1 MSEPASRIRMKLA
14 DLVSYTND
22 LLQTATVPDYP
33 NALNGLQLENHG
45 GQVTKI
51 AAAVDAHLPVVK
63 QAVARGCDLLLV
75 HHGLFWSG
83 VQPITGAMFEKV
95 KTAGEGS
102 LAIYSAHLP
111 LDGHAEM
118 GNSVLLARALGLA
131 ETQPFFEFKGYNIGV
146 RSKVQMTRREA
157 ARRLEAALGAKPLLC
172 GGGPDK
178 VRQIGI
184 VTGGAGSEVAAMK
197 ALGIDTFIT
206 GEGPHWSYTLA
217 EELGVNVFYGG
228 HYATETF
235 GVKALAAHLSE
246 KFRLKWEFIDH
257 PTGL

>member
-1 MSEPASRIRMKLA
+1 MKLSS
-14 DLVSYTND
+14 LVTYANEV
-22 LLQTATVPDYP
+22 LQIASVPDYP
-33 NALNGLQLENHG
+33 NALNGLQLENHDG
-45 GQVTKI
+45 EVTKI

-63 QAVARGCDLLLV
+63 QAVARRCDLLLV
-75 HHGLFWSG
+75 HHGLFWG
-83 VQPITGAMFEKV
+83 GAQPLTGAMFEKISA
-95 KTAGEGS
+95 AGEGN

-118 GNSVLLARALGLA
+118 GNSVLLARALELT
-131 ETQPFFEFKGYNIGV
+131 ETEPFFEFKGYPIGV
-146 RSKVQMTRREA
+146 RAKVQMTRREV
-157 ARRLEAALGAKPLLC
+157 ARRLEAALGGKPLVC

-184 VTGGAGSEVAAMK
+184 VTGGAGSEVAAVK
-197 ALGIDTFIT
+197 AHGIDTFIT

-217 EELGVNVFYGG
+217 EELGVNVLYGG

-246 KFRLKWEFIDH
+246 KFNLRWEFVDH

>member
-1 MSEPASRIRMKLA
+1 MKLA
-14 DLVSYTND
+14 DLVAYAND
-22 LLQTATVPDYP
+22 LLQIASVPDYP
-33 NALNGLQLENHG
+33 NALNGLQLENRAG
-45 GQVTKI
+45 EVTRI

-83 VQPITGAMFEKV
+83 VQPITGAMFEKLSA
-95 KTAGEGS
+95 AGEGG
-102 LAIYSAHLP
+102 LAVYSAHLP
-111 LDGHAEM
+111 LDGHAEL
-118 GNSVLLARALGLA
+118 GNSVLLARALGLSGT
-131 ETQPFFEFKGYNIGV
+131 EPFFEFKGYPIGV
-146 RSKVQMTRREA
+146 RAKVQMTRREV
-157 ARRLEAALGAKPLLC
+157 ARRLEAALGGGPLVC

-184 VTGGAGSEVAAMK
+184 ITGGAGSEVAAVK

-217 EELGVNVFYGG
+217 EELGVNVLYGG

-235 GVKALAAHLSE
+235 GVRALAAHLAE
-246 KFRLKWEFIDH
+246 KFKLRWEFIDH
-257 PTGL
+257 PTGM

>member
-1 MSEPASRIRMKLA
+1 MRAMKLA
-14 DLVSYTND
+14 DLTAYVND
-22 LLQTATVPDYP
+22 LLQVATVPDYP
-33 NALNGLQLENHG
+33 NAVNGLQLENHRG
-45 GQVTKI
+45 EVTKI

-95 KTAGEGS
+95 KTCGENN

-111 LDGHAEM
+111 LDGHLEL
-118 GNSVLLARALGLA
+118 GNSILLGRALGLQA
-131 ETQPFFEFKGYNIGV
+131 DWMPFFPFKNFNIGV
-146 RSKVQMTRREA
+146 RGEVHVTRDELRQRFEKA
-157 ARRLEAALGAKPLLC
+157 VGGRVHLC
-172 GGGPDK
+172 AGGPDT
-178 VRQIGI
+178 VRHIGI

-197 ALGIDTFIT
+197 ALGIDTFLT

-217 EELGVNVFYGG
+217 EELGVNVLYGG

-246 KFRLKWEFIDH
+246 KFELPWEFIEH
-257 PTGL
+257 PTGM

>member
-1 MSEPASRIRMKLA
+1 MKLS
-14 DLVSYTND
+14 DLVAYTND
-22 LLQTATVPDYP
+22 LLHIATVPDYP
-33 NALNGLQLENHG
+33 NAVNGLQLENQRG
-45 GQVTKI
+45 EVAKI
-51 AAAVDAHLPVVK
+51 AAAVDAHLPVVQ

-83 VQPITGAMFEKV
+83 VQPITGAMFEKIR
-95 KTAGEGS
+95 TAADNN
-102 LAIYSAHLP
+102 LAVYSAHLP
-111 LDGHAEM
+111 LDGHAEL
-118 GNSVLLARALGLA
+118 GNGVLLARALGLT
-131 ETQPFFEFKGYNIGV
+131 ETEPFFEFKGYNIGV
-146 RSKVQMTRREA
+146 RSKVQMTRREV
-157 ARRLEAALGAKPLLC
+157 ARRLEAVLGAKPHLC
-172 GGGPDK
+172 AGGPDK

-197 ALGIDTFIT
+197 ALGIETFIT

-217 EELGVNVFYGG
+217 EELGVNILYGG

-246 KFRLKWEFIDH
+246 KFSLPWEFIDH

>member
-1 MSEPASRIRMKLA
+1 MKLSQ
-14 DLVSYTND
+14 LITYTND
-22 LLQTATVPDYP
+22 LLQIAAVPDYP
-33 NALNGLQLENHG
+33 NAVNGLQLENHRG
-45 GQVTKI
+45 EVTKI
-51 AAAVDAHLPVVK
+51 AAAVDSHLPVVK

-83 VQPITGAMFEKV
+83 AQPLTGATFEKI
-95 KTAGEGS
+95 KSAADHN

-111 LDGHAEM
+111 LDGHAEF
-118 GNSVLLARALGLA
+118 GNSVLLARALGLE
-131 ETQPFFEFKGYNIGV
+131 ETEPFFEFKGYNIGV
-146 RSKVQMTRREA
+146 RAKVQMTRREV
-157 ARRLEAALGAKPLLC
+157 ARRLEAVLGTKPLIC
-172 GGGPDK
+172 AGGPDK
-178 VRQIGI
+178 VRHIGI

-217 EELGVNVFYGG
+217 EELGVNIFYGG

-246 KFRLKWEFIDH
+246 KFGVPWEFIDH